1 MGRRLFTLIYGRHAV
16 ACLRFTV
23 YFPCGRE
30 MTDTGIFFIIQ
41 KAQIKKGKAFIP
53 YSSSIPRTRSE
64 G

>member
-1 MGRRLFTLIYGRHAV
+1 
-16 ACLRFTV
+16 
-23 YFPCGRE
+23 